1 MASTKLLAQSGLLST
16 VTITPPI
23 QAASYVPNDLVGGKM
38 ELKDVVKHV
47 GGGGVIQSLVLTD
60 KSPQGR
66 TVDVVLFDS
75 DPINTTF
82 TERAPF
88 DLADADVTKTIG
100 VIRCANKIDLTPGP
114 MVGVV
119 RDLAMPF
126 VLPAGGTSLFV
137 AMVLRQ
143 AATYLST
150 SDLTLRFNIL
160 EA

>member
-1 MASTKLLAQSGLLST
+1 MRRRSVFVSEVIWIVHDQPVCKQVVLCHRDAVKQS
-16 VTITPPI
+16 
-23 QAASYVPNDLVGGKM
+23 
-38 ELKDVVKHV
+38 
-47 GGGGVIQSLVLTD
+47 GGGGMIQSLVLTD

-82 TERAPF
+82 TDRVAF
-88 DLADADVTKTIG
+88 DLADADVTKVIG
-100 VIRCANKIDLTPGP
+100 VIRCDNKIDAGTMIGL
-114 MVGVV
+114 VG
-119 RDLAMPF
+119 DLAMPF
-126 VLPAGGTSLFV
+126 VLPAGGTSLF
-137 AMVLRQ
+137 AAIILRQ